1 MKRHNEFKIL
11 TLLHNC
17 LASYLRQLCRLV
29 FFDLDSRF
37 PRFAVPGDLIV
48 PLTQSSI
55 LWIKQRNLADTSEVF
70 DLTPATTPS
79 PPFSE
84 SIG

>member
-29 FFDLDSRF
+29 FFDLGSRF
-37 PRFAVPGDLIV
+37 PRFAVPGDL
-48 PLTQSSI
+48 I